1 MNPATP
7 TAPRPTGAPNSPNRH
22 RVRRWIPYLGALTL
36 VVVIV
41 AGLWPQPVPVE
52 TAVASRGLLRVTVN
66 EEGKTRIRQRYQVS
80 APVSGQLRRIP
91 FKAGATVH
99 AGDLLAE
106 IDPTAPSPIDARS
119 RASLE
124 ARRETAS
131 AQLDK
136 ARATRAYAAT
146 ELVRSTRLHR
156 EGTVSDQELEAAQ
169 WRDLSSDRELAAAQS
184 TVREVEAELARFD
197 LTPAAATATEPARIQ
212 SPITGRVLWVF
223 EESSRVVA
231 PGTPLLELGDPTDL
245 EVVIEVLSRDGA
257 TIQPG
262 TRVLLEQWGG
272 KTALEATVRLVEPAA
287 FLKVSALGVE
297 EQRVNVIADIVTP
310 LEQRTGLGDS
320 FRVEGRIV
328 TWENPDVLKVPTG
341 ALFRQGSDW
350 AAFVLEKGR
359 AQIRNLSVGASN
371 GTEAQILEGLREGEV
386 VVVYPGDRVKAG
398 LRVQPIQ
405 VAP

>member
-1 MNPATP
+1 MNPAPPITP
-7 TAPRPTGAPNSPNRH
+7 RQAGAPNSANRH
-22 RVRRWIPYLGALTL
+22 RVRRWIPYLGALL
-36 VVVIV
+36 LIALLV

-52 TAVASRGLLRVTVN
+52 TALVSRGLLRVTVN
-66 EEGKTRIRQRYQVS
+66 EEGKTRIRQRYQIS

-91 FKAGATVH
+91 FKAGAAVH
-99 AGDLLAE
+99 AGDILAG
-106 IDPTAPSPIDARS
+106 IDPIVPSLIDARS
-119 RASLE
+119 QALLE

-146 ELVRSTRLHR
+146 ELLRSTRLHT

-184 TVREVEAELARFD
+184 TLREVEAELERFD
-197 LTPAAATATEPARIQ
+197 VTPTAGPVAEPVQIR
-212 SPITGRVLWVF
+212 SPIDGRILRVF

-231 PGTPLLELGDPTDL
+231 SGTPLLELGDPTDL

-257 TIQPG
+257 NIHPG

-272 KTALEATVRLVEPAA
+272 DSALEAKVRLVEPAA

-297 EQRVNVIADIVTP
+297 EQRVNVIADIITP
-310 LEQRTGLGDS
+310 IAQRSGLGDS

-328 TWENPDVLKVPTG
+328 TWEEPDVLKVPTG
-341 ALFRQGSDW
+341 ALFRQGSLW
-350 AAFVLEKGR
+350 AAFVLENGR
-359 AQIRNLSVGASN
+359 AQLRTLSVGASN
-371 GTEAQILEGLREGEV
+371 GMEAQILEGLREGEV

-398 LRVQPIQ
+398 LRARPIQ

>member
-1 MNPATP
+1 MNPAPP
-7 TAPRPTGAPNSPNRH
+7 TAPRPASAPKPPNRH
-22 RVRRWIPYLGALTL
+22 RVRRWIPYLGALL
-36 VVVIV
+36 LIALLV

-52 TAVASRGLLRVTVN
+52 TALVSRGLLRVTVN

-91 FKAGATVH
+91 LKAGAIVQ
-99 AGDLLAE
+99 AGDILAE
-106 IDPTAPSPIDARS
+106 IDPTVPSPIDARS
-119 RASLE
+119 RAALE

-131 AQLDK
+131 AQLDQ

-146 ELVRSTRLHR
+146 ELLRNTRLHTG
-156 EGTVSDQELEAAQ
+156 GTVSDQELEAAQ

-184 TVREVEAELARFD
+184 TLREVEAELARFD
-197 LTPAAATATEPARIQ
+197 VTPAAGTIADPAQIP
-212 SPITGRVLWVF
+212 SPIDGHILWVF

-231 PGTPLLELGDPTDL
+231 SGTPLLELGDPTDL

-257 TIQPG
+257 TIHPG

-272 KTALEATVRLVEPAA
+272 DTALDATVRLVEPAA

-310 LEQRTGLGDS
+310 IEQRSRLGDS

-341 ALFRQGSDW
+341 ALFRQGADW
-350 AAFVLEKGR
+350 AAFVLENGR
-359 AQIRNLSVGASN
+359 AQVRTLSVGASN
-371 GTEAQILEGLREGEV
+371 GVEAQILEGLREGEV